1 MIQLKA
7 FRDLVHNIIYFDQDK
22 EKLLLDLID
31 TEEFQRLRHN
41 RQLGFSSFTYPGA
54 THSRFVHSIGVTHLM
69 KRFIEKILSLKDDIA
84 N

>member
-1 MIQLKA
+1 VIQLKA